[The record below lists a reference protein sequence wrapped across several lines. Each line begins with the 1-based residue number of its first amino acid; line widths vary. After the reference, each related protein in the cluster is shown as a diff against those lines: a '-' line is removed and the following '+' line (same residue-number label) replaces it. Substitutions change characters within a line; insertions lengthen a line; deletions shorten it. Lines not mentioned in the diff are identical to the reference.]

1 MAGIILFIN
10 YPIKIGDSIT
20 ILEKDNANNITGEI
34 KDIHAFFVALR
45 TPEKKTD
52 YSAKFYILQNNIIR
66 TIFLK
71 SKKMDLALL
80 YSYIRQK

>member
-45 TPEKKTD
+45 TPEK
-52 YSAKFYILQNNIIR
+52 N
-66 TIFLK
+66 
-71 SKKMDLALL
+71 
-80 YSYIRQK
+80 